1 MDVFAKG
8 LGSSLVLMASLLGA
22 QANASDKIRILN
34 EGGIR
39 DEWTLAPG
47 AKLPVPAYPEA
58 YAASQA
64 ETCVA
69 IGYLLNPDGTTS
81 DFALLKAWSAAEPK
95 KDRET
100 YWGVFAQHASNALA
114 HWAFVPRPEVGSPRP
129 VYTVAT
135 FLFASSSPV
144 ELRKRCA
151 IPNLVLRLVELRQDN
166 KAKRRMAGNDL
177 FDRLDID
184 PGLEQRYR
192 DQERQ
197 REQMMQHREV
207 PVKTPPPPPP
217 PPPPTPP
224 GGG

>member
-1 MDVFAKG
+1 MDARARGVGRSVA
-8 LGSSLVLMASLLGA
+8 LVAAMLAGDADASE
-22 QANASDKIRILN
+22 KIRIVN

-39 DEWTLAPG
+39 DEWMLAPG

-58 YAASQA
+58 YAGNQA

-81 DFALLKAWSAAEPK
+81 DFALLKAWGAAEPR
-95 KDRET
+95 KDRDT

-114 HWAFVPRPEVGSPRP
+114 HWAFVPRPEVTSPRP

-151 IPNLVLRLVELRQDN
+151 IPNLALRLVELRQDN

-184 PGLEQRYR
+184 PGLEQRY
-192 DQERQ
+192 QEQARQ
-197 REQMMQHREV
+197 QEQAQRSYERPPMA
-207 PVKTPPPPPP
+207 PSPLPPPPPP
-217 PPPPTPP
+217 P